1 MPYGCG
7 EQNMASWAPNIY
19 VLQYLTSTGQST
31 SEIEKEAK
39 NFMSVGKL
47 FKKLN
52 TCSRGYN
59 MGTSSGAYEINHE
72 WAYTHQIEYP

>member
-39 NFMSVGKL
+39 NFMTVGKL
-47 FKKLN
+47 FKK
-52 TCSRGYN
+52 
-59 MGTSSGAYEINHE
+59 
-72 WAYTHQIEYP
+72 